1 MMSKDLEWGADGGGS
16 APSSSRWA
24 PSRSARAPSS
34 SQQWHRP
41 VYGATETGNDDDDSY
56 DGYPA
61 APSHRSTRVGVDE
74 HGNPV
79 YKESTMA
86 WFFRASEPIVFWAA
100 CTLIAAFS
108 CISIVR
114 ITRSPHFPASL
125 PEGRDGRSIQVG
137 YIANSTE
144 AVNAFKGCVTGRGGD
159 VLRSDMGRDRF
170 PDFIVAGSRGAPQE
184 ELHSLLDEKNVAC
197 AAQSPFDDFFSD
209 PKWRTPG
216 AIPLKDQKAYV
227 KDNYARCSRED
238 KYLGAPRFQTNEDL
252 LYAGWAPRRMCE
264 TMGPDES
271 RALLLLSNPVEHA
284 LTVFAGTLENTPE
297 RVFNGWI
304 RRSEAALMA
313 DQSAGEESNNS
324 PNGVS
329 SNAEKASS
337 KTAHA
342 PSESTATTGKTGKR
356 SKASSDGLNASVRLG
371 RGAEKNAASA
381 PAPSS
386 PSKSKTV
393 APVKPKVES
402 KKTVDTPRKATVA
415 EDTDAPSKGKEEDAW
430 ITYDADGFR
439 KVLEVD
445 IAIAEVCGADFML
458 PEDHPDFKRNAEC
471 CAKVALERGY
481 ERWPGCGAERG
492 CATVKHA
499 GEEVSSVSSTSSS
512 TSSDLG
518 GATKHIHMDP
528 SVDKGPSVYETDE
541 CARKGE
547 LAFSPVRAGVYVN
560 QLKRFYEYVPPQ
572 NVLVVTAD
580 QAFSSGMA
588 TLAVVLIEWRM
599 LGLPLVDP
607 VSVTSDLMLA
617 TAAANRAAGL
627 SGASAATWPENERG
641 RRIEDGDEAGL
652 SLPER
657 DVVHASGMRAYPHWR
672 GGGNGGVGSSVKGTS
687 KVPSRTYPYPVPG
700 GFTPMMNTARV
711 ARTVEEGGRRG
722 WRDVLSFVEHIG
734 TAGFH
739 SWGWTGGASHARRVA
754 SELVRRAKSDV
765 GVLNHHGHS
774 HGRRSLLGG
783 DAVVGSLGKV
793 SRGKGGAK
801 DGADVAKGA
810 EGGAVPHE
818 DSVDDAFFEDFSFS
832 PGLRYFAALPD
843 GFAVDSAIDPPTRAK
858 LHAFYDPHVQALNA
872 LIGNGEIRWWD
883 ADGRDVAA
891 LQEETLL
898 GDIREYESEQN
909 ERGEEELT
917 GGVDPANFQEER

>member
-1 MMSKDLEWGADGGGS
+1 
-16 APSSSRWA
+16 
-24 PSRSARAPSS
+24 
-34 SQQWHRP
+34 
-41 VYGATETGNDDDDSY
+41 
-56 DGYPA
+56 
-61 APSHRSTRVGVDE
+61 
-74 HGNPV
+74 
-79 YKESTMA
+79 
-86 WFFRASEPIVFWAA
+86 
-100 CTLIAAFS
+100 
-108 CISIVR
+108 
-114 ITRSPHFPASL
+114 
-125 PEGRDGRSIQVG
+125 
-137 YIANSTE
+137 
-144 AVNAFKGCVTGRGGD
+144 
-159 VLRSDMGRDRF
+159 
-170 PDFIVAGSRGAPQE
+170 
-184 ELHSLLDEKNVAC
+184 
-197 AAQSPFDDFFSD
+197 
-209 PKWRTPG
+209 
-216 AIPLKDQKAYV
+216 
-227 KDNYARCSRED
+227 
-238 KYLGAPRFQTNEDL
+238 
-252 LYAGWAPRRMCE
+252 MCE

-313 DQSAGEESNNS
+313 DQSAGEESNNL

-329 SNAEKASS
+329 SNAKKASS

-342 PSESTATTGKTGKR
+342 PSESTATTGKTGKT

-371 RGAEKNAASA
+371 RGAEKNASSA
-381 PAPSS
+381 PSP

-393 APVKPKVES
+393 PPVSGKVES
-402 KKTVDTPRKATVA
+402 KKTVDTPQKASVA
-415 EDTDAPSKGKEEDAW
+415 EHTDAPSTGKEEDAW

-445 IAIAEVCGADFML
+445 IAIAEVCGSDFML

-499 GEEVSSVSSTSSS
+499 GEEVSSVSSASSS

-672 GGGNGGVGSSVKGTS
+672 GCGNGGVRSSVKGTS

-700 GFTPMMNTARV
+700 WFTPMMNTARV

-793 SRGKGGAK
+793 SRGKGGGK
-801 DGADVAKGA
+801 DDADVAKGA

-909 ERGEEELT
+909 ERGDEELT